1 MAKRK
6 EQIEDRDDSKTF
18 AEPVP
23 KNMPSM
29 QVDESAEEEK
39 NKGGRPTKYS
49 QDLASRIC
57 AELAVG
63 KSMRTVLKADG
74 MPVMST
80 VFKWLSTIP
89 EFTEQY
95 AKAKEES
102 ADALVEDMLYI
113 AEEKPVLVDE
123 KGIEKIDSAGVARN
137 RLRVDTRKWVASKLK
152 PKKYGEKTNVELTG
166 KDGGAVEIDHIN
178 HALED
183 LLGTLEKKLG

>member
-6 EQIEDRDDSKTF
+6 PQSEERDDDKTF
-18 AEPVP
+18 AEPSLQ
-23 KNMPSM
+23 NMPST
-29 QVDESAEEEK
+29 QVDNFAEEEK

-49 QDLASRIC
+49 QDLANQIC
-57 AELAVG
+57 AELAIG

-74 MPVMST
+74 MPAMST

-95 AKAKEES
+95 EKAKAES

-113 AEEKPVLVDE
+113 AEEKPVLIDE
-123 KGIEKIDSAGVARN
+123 KGVEKIDSAGVARN

-152 PKKYGEKTNVELTG
+152 PKKYGEKTNVEVSG
-166 KDGGAVEIDHIN
+166 KDGGVIEVDHMN
-178 HALED
+178 HALES
-183 LLGTLEKKLG
+183 LLTTLEKKLG